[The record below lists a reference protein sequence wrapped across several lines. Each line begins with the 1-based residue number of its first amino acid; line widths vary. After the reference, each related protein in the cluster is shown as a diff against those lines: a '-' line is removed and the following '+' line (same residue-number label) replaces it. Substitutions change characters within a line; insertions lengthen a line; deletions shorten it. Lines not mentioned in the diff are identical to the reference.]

1 MPILPPLPDASLG
14 RLMGLLE
21 AMQRTP
27 GSDRVSRL
35 AAALHLGLDGLLP
48 LLAAAQLLGWAAG
61 EKGRYDLTEE
71 GRRAVDAA
79 QAERKSMFRERARNV
94 PLLRL
99 ILEEIA
105 ASGGKPVPRETIL
118 AALLVQFPEPEAR
131 RQFDTAVN
139 WGRYAEMFDYDAEL
153 GCLTRQAS

>member
-1 MPILPPLPDASLG
+1 MAILPPLPDAYLG

-21 AMQRTP
+21 AMSRTP
-27 GSDRVSRL
+27 GPDRVSRL

-61 EKGRYDLTEE
+61 AKGRYDLTDA
-71 GRRAVDAA
+71 GRRVVEAD
-79 QAERKSMFRERARNV
+79 QAGRKVLFRERARDV

-99 ILEEIA
+99 ILEALA
-105 ASGGKPVPRETIL
+105 ASGGRPVPRETIL
-118 AALLVQFPEPEAR
+118 SALVGHFPEPEAR

-139 WGRYAEMFDYDAEL
+139 WGRYAEMFDYDAET
-153 GCLTRQAS
+153 GSLTPQAP